1 MGVMCTLTEEEG
13 AKRGANDK
21 YEAML
26 ADLAARAEARAGMT
40 IATETNEV
48 HCV

>member
-1 MGVMCTLTEEEG
+1 
-13 AKRGANDK
+13 
-21 YEAML
+21 L